1 MKILTAGEGRGG
13 IMKSS
18 MTQKTAAILVVE
30 DDVALNEA
38 YRTILGSVG
47 HKVVTAFNGREALD
61 LLKSMAHE
69 PEIILLDLRMPVLD
83 GVGFLKEFRPLE
95 HKDVT
100 VVVFSNYDAH
110 KDIDEAYE
118 LGVDRYVLKARA
130 APKDLLHLVDSIIEE
145 RRASSEQA

>member
-1 MKILTAGEGRGG
+1 
-13 IMKSS
+13 
-18 MTQKTAAILVVE
+18 MTQRKAAILVVE

-47 HKVVTAFNGREALD
+47 HQVVTAFNGREALE
-61 LLKSMAHE
+61 LLDGMAQE

-95 HKDVT
+95 HENVT

-145 RRASSEQA
+145 RSHADADSEPAGE